1 MTYSKY
7 MFKLVMDYAKVLGLC
22 ILPIILYFSFN
33 QIQTIPLHYLYQS
46 ALLAAALTF
55 RMEAMVN
62 FHELNER
69 MMRNNY
75 WIASLIAD
83 ISLIALLA
91 TLSNPELQYING
103 WVLIVLYFV
112 LRLLFYLLVHVRNA
126 KDAKL
131 INQKLKQLNRNES
144 K

>member
-7 MFKLVMDYAKVLGLC
+7 MFKLGMDYVKVLGLC
-22 ILPIILYFSFN
+22 ILPIILYHAFY
-33 QIQTIPLHYLYQS
+33 QLQAIPVRYLYQI

-55 RMEAMVN
+55 RMESMVN
-62 FHELNER
+62 FHDLNER

-75 WIASLIAD
+75 WISSFIAD

-91 TLSNPELQYING
+91 TFSNPELRYING
-103 WVLIVLYFV
+103 WVLVFLYFG
-112 LRLLFYLLVHVRNA
+112 LRFMFYLLIHYRNM

-131 INQKLKQLNRNES
+131 INDKLKRMHSSEL
-144 K
+144 